1 MVGRNILLSWVLTT
15 EVEHILLLQIITQGC
30 LKSSYDVIQFPETF
44 VVIQDEN
51 AYLREI
57 IPMYLFLFYLFHI
70 YFIQIIML
78 WTINNFQHHSNLQ
91 NIEGKFGPSIFWGW
105 RIES

>member
-1 MVGRNILLSWVLTT
+1 MIGRNILLSWVLTT

-57 IPMYLFLFYLFHI
+57 IPMYLFLFLFISYLL
-70 YFIQIIML
+70 YS
-78 WTINNFQHHSNLQ
+78 NNYVMDN
-91 NIEGKFGPSIFWGW
+91 K
-105 RIES
+105 